1 VKQKKDDKVYNVDDI
16 EIIVTA
22 EVDRSLLGAKID
34 FGGLFT
40 KDFIVT
46 PRYS

>member
-1 VKQKKDDKVYNVDDI
+1 VKQKKDDKVYNVDGI

-22 EVDRSLLGAKID
+22 EVDKTLLGAKID

>member
-1 VKQKKDDKVYNVDDI
+1 MKQKNDDKVYNVDGI

-22 EVDRSLLGAKID
+22 EVNRTLLGAKID

-40 KDFIVT
+40 KDFIVY